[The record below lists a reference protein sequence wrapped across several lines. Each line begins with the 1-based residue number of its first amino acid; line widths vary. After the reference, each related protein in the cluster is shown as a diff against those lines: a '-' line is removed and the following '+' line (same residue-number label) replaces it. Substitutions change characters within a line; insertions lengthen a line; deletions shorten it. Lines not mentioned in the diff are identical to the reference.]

1 MKPTMKTTKSPALR
15 ALLTLAAAATVVSA
29 QGTEARR
36 PSPPDAVAVISGKP
50 ISNEELEDIGKER
63 LARIKAE
70 ELTIKRQIL
79 EEYIVKRLLEDAAK
93 ARALT
98 VSAYEKAEID
108 DKILPVTEEQKRA
121 VFEMVPQSFAGKT
134 EADAFKQI
142 ETQLRS
148 VRLAEARRRLLADLR
163 RRAGVEILLPEPP
176 RPSMAGDDPVA
187 GPANAPVT
195 LVAYSD
201 FHCPFCVRAYPTV
214 KQLQAKYKDRLR
226 LVFKDYPLDIHPQAA
241 KAAEGGSCALEQG
254 KFWEYH
260 DKVFENPKSQT
271 VPEVKR
277 LAAALGLDATRFN
290 ECLDSGKYTA
300 EWQADMA
307 EGQKLG
313 VNGTP
318 TFFANGRMFVG
329 AKSLEEMSK
338 IVDEEI
344 SKAGGAR

>member
-1 MKPTMKTTKSPALR
+1 MPAGMAPAQDKTRPA
-15 ALLTLAAAATVVSA
+15 A
-29 QGTEARR
+29 
-36 PSPPDAVAVISGKP
+36 PDGAVAIISGKP
-50 ISNEELEDIGKER
+50 LSDAELEEIGKDK
-63 LARIKAE
+63 LARLKAE
-70 ELTIKRQIL
+70 ELTLKRQIL
-79 EEYIVKRLLEDAAK
+79 EEYIVKRLLEDAAR
-93 ARALT
+93 ARAIT
-98 VSAYEKAEID
+98 VSAYERAEID

-121 VFEMVPQSFAGKT
+121 VYEMVPQSFAGKS
-134 EADAFKQI
+134 EAEAFKQI
-142 ETQLRS
+142 ETQLRG

-176 RPSMAGDDPVA
+176 RPSMVGDDPAA
-187 GPANAPVT
+187 GPANALVT

-226 LVFKDYPLDIHPQAA
+226 FVFKDYPLDIHPQAA

-277 LAAALGLDATRFN
+277 LAATLNLDMTRFN
-290 ECLDSGKYTA
+290 ECIDSGKYTP

-329 AKSLEEMSK
+329 AKSLDEMSK
-338 IVDEEI
+338 IIDEELI
-344 SKAGGAR
+344 KNGGQR